1 MDSTSGGPGATGD
14 PGEIRHRRLRE
25 ETEAELIRAVG
36 RGQLDLGTFSELSA
50 EVWAAE
56 TPDEIRATVQRVPAQ
71 VQNRAVVPDP
81 DRRTMNMVLGDISS
95 RGVWHLPRELR
106 IHSLIGDVTLDLRE
120 ATMASDRCRITLMS
134 LLGNCTLIIP
144 EGVSVT
150 VTATTVLGDFRTA
163 AAGRPTGPEIEIG
176 GFSFCGDL
184 NVVTTTPG
192 WTSVTGL

>member
-1 MDSTSGGPGATGD
+1 MDSTSGGPGATGE
-14 PGEIRHRRLRE
+14 PVGIPHRRLRE

-36 RGQLDLGTFSELSA
+36 RGQLDLGMFSELSTA
-50 EVWAAE
+50 VWAAE
-56 TPDEIRATVQRVPAQ
+56 TPDEFRETVQRVPAP
-71 VQNRAVVPDP
+71 VPNRAAVPDP

-106 IHSLIGDVTLDLRE
+106 IHSLTGDVTLDLRE

-134 LLGNCTLIIP
+134 LLGDCTLIIP

-150 VTATTVLGDFRTA
+150 VTATTVLGNSRTA

-176 GFSFCGDL
+176 G
-184 NVVTTTPG
+184 
-192 WTSVTGL
+192 SVSAVISTW